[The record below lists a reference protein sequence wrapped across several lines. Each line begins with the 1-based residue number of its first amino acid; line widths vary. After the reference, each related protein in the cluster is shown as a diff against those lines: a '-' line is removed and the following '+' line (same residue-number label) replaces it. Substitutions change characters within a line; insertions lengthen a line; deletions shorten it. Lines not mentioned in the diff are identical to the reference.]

1 MKVMTAVLTTMV
13 FVLAFG
19 LAYADGVITEV
30 KEAGT
35 VLYDSAFHVGT
46 IGMDHKDFAR
56 IPNPADEM
64 YEVGAVVNNRTFA
77 KDEGMLDSEA
87 RGAAAGGTSRD
98 SELDKIWDKALGP
111 GGSDLP

>member
-19 LAYADGVITEV
+19 LAYADGVITGV
-30 KEAGT
+30 TEAGT
-35 VLYDSAFHVGT
+35 VLYNSAFEAA

-56 IPNPADEM
+56 IPNPADDM

-77 KDEGMLDSEA
+77 KDEGLLDSEA
-87 RGAAAGGTSRD
+87 RGAAAGGTRTD
-98 SELDKIWDKALGP
+98 SALDRIWDKALGP